1 MHMPNKVLRL
11 VTIAVVMASALAHGR
26 PVPARATVDW
36 RNCAARPVQ
45 LPAPRLANPVDVAK
59 VTAAVADWRA
69 SPKTD
74 APGISA
80 AVRWDD
86 GREILTDAG
95 WADRSNGR
103 RILASTPFPL
113 ASISK
118 SFTTAVALLLDACGI
133 LPLTTTA
140 KSLVPY
146 ASVDPTATIKDL
158 VRHRS
163 GIGDWLNDTG
173 WHWSW
178 LMRHPNR
185 KITPATAVRDVEF
198 GPRGTFD
205 YSNSGF
211 TLVTLAAE
219 AATGRPWR
227 ELLQTLL
234 LDPLQ
239 LRDTGIP
246 PMVGAARSHWYAHG
260 RVRSRGVAG
269 WGPTPSLARVTR
281 GAGDMMSSPRD
292 LARFAELFWG
302 NRLIEGERSL
312 DVNGPALGGGG
323 FFIYTYGSMV
333 QRGFVGNLRSYGHTG
348 GFPGTTTTLQR
359 IPALGVTIAVTIDG
373 SGTADYLANDL
384 AAKILT
390 QLDDPALN
398 PDGSA
403 RRTAADRGDPYPP
416 DPPVAL
422 PGDVCGD
429 PTPDP
434 ALGGDLLTSRWVPI
448 GAAAGWTGAVTALA
462 ELPDGRIIAAGDEL
476 KRAAGTRVRGLAVWD
491 PRSGTWSPFAAI
503 SNVDGAPATIRAL
516 TVDTGRDILYVGG
529 TFRSVRGV
537 GAAVEAN
544 GVAQLN
550 LATSRWSAVGG
561 GLQPAKRAN
570 GSAHVYSLSLEP
582 SSGAL
587 AIGGSFARPSS
598 GRSTNVAVW
607 NPRRTTGGFWSRLGE
622 GVDAPAVAVSI
633 AEDGTVVTAGRFSD
647 GLVSRWSPTS
657 KSWSIIGDETV
668 FSDVPTTLA
677 LDGDGTLIAGRGV
690 GWYGE
695 ALQAFDASALGNWR
709 RLGGGLSYQRSTP
722 WVATTA
728 VLPNGKVAIGGY
740 FAMASGALSPNLTVW
755 NPSTG
760 AYEQLGGGLPIEPDA
775 LAGSAH
781 ATLIASTRIRSTLPG
796 GTGGRCI
803 SAWGLGAPGAPT
815 ITSVHAM
822 RGRASVSWSVDTT
835 QPAARGFIAVARARG
850 ERTRTCTAGPSA
862 RSCTFEGLVSG
873 VRYTVRL
880 RAWSAPAGPSP
891 DSTSIT
897 VRAR

>member
-1 MHMPNKVLRL
+1 MPNKILRL
-11 VTIAVVMASALAHGR
+11 VTIAVVLVSALAHGS
-26 PVPARATVDW
+26 PVPVRATVDW
-36 RNCAARPVQ
+36 RSCAARPVQ
-45 LPAPRLANPVDVAK
+45 LPASRPVNPADIAT
-59 VTAAVADWRA
+59 VTATVADWRA
-69 SPKTD
+69 APSKN
-74 APGISA
+74 APGVSA

-185 KITPATAVRDVEF
+185 KVTPATAVRNVAF
-198 GPRGTFD
+198 GPRGTFN

-211 TLVTLAAE
+211 TLITLAAE

-246 PMVGAARSHWYAHG
+246 PMVGAARSHWYSRG
-260 RVRSRGVAG
+260 RVRSQGVAS

-333 QRGFVGNLRSYGHTG
+333 QRGFLGDLRAYGHTG

-359 IPALGVTIAVTIDG
+359 IPALGITIAVTIDG
-373 SGTADYLANDL
+373 SGTVDNLANDL
-384 AAKILT
+384 AVKILSE
-390 QLDDPALN
+390 LDDPALN

-403 RRTAADRGDPYPP
+403 RRTAADRGDPDPP

-434 ALGGDLLTSRWVPI
+434 ALGGDPLTSRWVPI

-462 ELPDGRIIAAGDEL
+462 ELPDGRIVAAGDEL

-503 SNVDGAPATIRAL
+503 SNVAGAPTVIRAL
-516 TVDTGRDILYVGG
+516 TVDLERKILYVGG
-529 TFRSVRGV
+529 TFRSVRGA
-537 GAAVEAN
+537 GAAVEVN

-550 LATSRWSAVGG
+550 LTTGRWSAVGG

-570 GSAHVYSLSLEP
+570 GSAHAYSLSLEP

-587 AIGGSFARPSS
+587 AIGGNFARPSS
-598 GRSTNVAVW
+598 ARSANVAVW
-607 NPRRTTGGFWSRLGE
+607 NPRRTTGGSWSKLGE
-622 GVDAPAVAVSI
+622 GVDAPAFAVTI

-647 GLVSRWSPTS
+647 GLVSRWSPTL
-657 KSWSIIGDETV
+657 KSWSSIGDETV

-695 ALQAFDASALGNWR
+695 ALQAYDAGTLGNWR
-709 RLGGGLSYQRSTP
+709 RLGGGLAYQRSTP
-722 WVATTA
+722 WVSTTA
-728 VLPNGKVAIGGY
+728 VLPNGHVAIGGY
-740 FAMASGALSPNLTVW
+740 FAKASGALSPNLTVW
-755 NPSTG
+755 NPSTDT
-760 AYEQLGGGLPIEPDA
+760 YEQLGGGLPIEPDA
-775 LAGSAH
+775 LAASTN
-781 ATLIASTRIRSTLPG
+781 ATLIAATRIRSALPG

-822 RGRASVSWSVDTT
+822 RGRASVSWSADAT
-835 QPAARGFIAVARARG
+835 QPAARGFIGVATARG

-891 DSTSIT
+891 NSTSIT
-897 VRAR
+897 VKVR

>member
-11 VTIAVVMASALAHGR
+11 VTIAVVMASALAHVR

-246 PMVGAARSHWYAHG
+246 PKIG
-260 RVRSRGVAG
+260 R
-269 WGPTPSLARVTR
+269 
-281 GAGDMMSSPRD
+281 
-292 LARFAELFWG
+292 
-302 NRLIEGERSL
+302 
-312 DVNGPALGGGG
+312 
-323 FFIYTYGSMV
+323 
-333 QRGFVGNLRSYGHTG
+333 
-348 GFPGTTTTLQR
+348 
-359 IPALGVTIAVTIDG
+359 
-373 SGTADYLANDL
+373 
-384 AAKILT
+384 
-390 QLDDPALN
+390 
-398 PDGSA
+398 
-403 RRTAADRGDPYPP
+403 
-416 DPPVAL
+416 
-422 PGDVCGD
+422 
-429 PTPDP
+429 
-434 ALGGDLLTSRWVPI
+434 
-448 GAAAGWTGAVTALA
+448 
-462 ELPDGRIIAAGDEL
+462 
-476 KRAAGTRVRGLAVWD
+476 
-491 PRSGTWSPFAAI
+491 
-503 SNVDGAPATIRAL
+503 
-516 TVDTGRDILYVGG
+516 
-529 TFRSVRGV
+529 
-537 GAAVEAN
+537 
-544 GVAQLN
+544 
-550 LATSRWSAVGG
+550 
-561 GLQPAKRAN
+561 
-570 GSAHVYSLSLEP
+570 AHV
-582 SSGAL
+582 
-587 AIGGSFARPSS
+587 
-598 GRSTNVAVW
+598 
-607 NPRRTTGGFWSRLGE
+607 
-622 GVDAPAVAVSI
+622 
-633 AEDGTVVTAGRFSD
+633 
-647 GLVSRWSPTS
+647 
-657 KSWSIIGDETV
+657 
-668 FSDVPTTLA
+668 
-677 LDGDGTLIAGRGV
+677 
-690 GWYGE
+690 
-695 ALQAFDASALGNWR
+695 
-709 RLGGGLSYQRSTP
+709 
-722 WVATTA
+722 
-728 VLPNGKVAIGGY
+728 
-740 FAMASGALSPNLTVW
+740 
-755 NPSTG
+755 
-760 AYEQLGGGLPIEPDA
+760 
-775 LAGSAH
+775 
-781 ATLIASTRIRSTLPG
+781 
-796 GTGGRCI
+796 
-803 SAWGLGAPGAPT
+803 
-815 ITSVHAM
+815 
-822 RGRASVSWSVDTT
+822 
-835 QPAARGFIAVARARG
+835 
-850 ERTRTCTAGPSA
+850 
-862 RSCTFEGLVSG
+862 
-873 VRYTVRL
+873 
-880 RAWSAPAGPSP
+880 
-891 DSTSIT
+891 
-897 VRAR
+897 